1 MSVSPSR
8 RDWLRRALA
17 TGIGSAAA
25 MLNPGFSSAASR
37 TKVRLGFIGVGQ
49 RGLGH
54 VQRTIRRPD
63 DTDLGDP
70 DEALAS

>member
-1 MSVSPSR
+1 
-8 RDWLRRALA
+8 
-17 TGIGSAAA
+17 
-25 MLNPGFSSAASR
+25 MLNPGFSSAAPR
-37 TKVRLGFIGVGQ
+37 TKVRLGFSGAGQ